1 MRLPLAPR
9 ACLLL
14 LLSLAAAA
22 ALSWAALT
30 RLQVDTDIV
39 HAMPRT
45 EAVLRDAMAIFAS
58 HPVHDQIAVD
68 LALDEAAPDRL
79 LALGQALEARMRAS
93 GLFAQVGNVLVI
105 V

>member
-45 EAVLRDAMAIFAS
+45 EAVLRDAMAIFE
-58 HPVHDQIAVD
+58 I
-68 LALDEAAPDRL
+68 
-79 LALGQALEARMRAS
+79 GRAH
-93 GLFAQVGNVLVI
+93 V
-105 V
+105 